1 MEKHLVT
8 WSYWLGIACFA
19 IALVWKTWSA
29 FGLWLPKGMTAAQT
43 ISYMTFY
50 KGGLLFFLL
59 TIATANY
66 TWLNSRTS
74 QS

>member
-1 MEKHLVT
+1 VEKHLVT
-8 WSYWLGIACFA
+8 WSYWLGIACFV
-19 IALVWKTWSA
+19 IALVWRA
-29 FGLWLPKGMTAAQT
+29 CNAVGMLLPKSMVTGQT
-43 ISYMTFY
+43 VSYMSFY

-66 TWLNSRTS
+66 TWFNSRTS

>member
-19 IALVWKTWSA
+19 IALVWKARNA
-29 FGLWLPKGMTAAQT
+29 FGMWLPKSMAAGQT
-43 ISYMTFY
+43 ISYMSFY
-50 KGGLLFFLL
+50 KGSLLFFLV

-66 TWLNSRTS
+66 TWFNSRTS

>member
-19 IALVWKTWSA
+19 IALVWKAWNA
-29 FGLWLPKGMTAAQT
+29 FGMWLPKSMAAGQT
-43 ISYMTFY
+43 ISYMSFY
-50 KGGLLFFLL
+50 KGSLLFFLV

-66 TWLNSRTS
+66 TWFNSRTS